1 MKVRYAFKHTAAAP
15 GAMFYAFKHTL
26 HRLYRLLRCQSEK
39 LALTKLTK
47 PTILEALSSAVAYVE
62 FDPVLLAGF
71 FLGAISAIFSTV
83 ISALGFSGSS
93 PQ

>member
-1 MKVRYAFKHTAAAP
+1 MFYTFKHTFTAFTAFAAVVIENWQ
-15 GAMFYAFKHTL
+15 K
-26 HRLYRLLRCQSEK
+26 SV
-39 LALTKLTK
+39 LTKLTK

-83 ISALGFSGSS
+83 ISALGFLGSS

>member
-1 MKVRYAFKHTAAAP
+1 MRLNIQQQLPGLCFIRLNIPFTAFTAFAAAI
-15 GAMFYAFKHTL
+15 FEK
-26 HRLYRLLRCQSEK
+26 CQK
-39 LALTKLTK
+39 PVLTKLTK

-62 FDPVLLAGF
+62 FDPVFLAGF

>member
-1 MKVRYAFKHTAAAP
+1 MRLNIQQQLPGLCFIRLNIPFTAFTAFAAAI
-15 GAMFYAFKHTL
+15 FEK
-26 HRLYRLLRCQSEK
+26 CQKSV
-39 LALTKLTK
+39 LTKLTK

-62 FDPVLLAGF
+62 FDPVFLAGF

>member
-1 MKVRYAFKHTAAAP
+1 MRLNITLTAFTAFAAVV
-15 GAMFYAFKHTL
+15 FENWQK
-26 HRLYRLLRCQSEK
+26 SV
-39 LALTKLTK
+39 LTKLTK